1 MTALADLDRKLLRQ
15 LAELINDTGL
25 SEIEVQSGDFRLRL
39 AKQITVQATVPVAA
53 PAASAVAVHAPAP
66 AAEAAAVTADPAK
79 PVIGPD
85 HVGAVLSPMVGTV
98 YLASEPTSPP
108 FVKVGDTVEQGQT
121 LLIVEA
127 MKVMN
132 PIQAP
137 RAGKVTH
144 IMVTNGIPIEF
155 GELLMIIE

>member
-53 PAASAVAVHAPAP
+53 PVAPAAVHAPAP

-132 PIQAP
+132 PILAP
-137 RAGKVTH
+137 RAGKITH
-144 IMVTNGIPIEF
+144 IMVTNGIPVEF
-155 GELLMIIE
+155 GELLMIVE

>member
-53 PAASAVAVHAPAP
+53 PAAAP
-66 AAEAAAVTADPAK
+66 AAVAATAAPVAVTADPAK

-98 YLASEPTSPP
+98 YLASEPNSPP

-144 IMVTNGIPIEF
+144 IMVTNGIPVEF

>member
-53 PAASAVAVHAPAP
+53 PVAPAAVHAPVP

>member
-53 PAASAVAVHAPAP
+53 PAAAP
-66 AAEAAAVTADPAK
+66 AAVAATAAPVAVAADPAK

-98 YLASEPTSPP
+98 YLASEPNSPP

-144 IMVTNGIPIEF
+144 IMVTNGIPVEF

>member
-39 AKQITVQATVPVAA
+39 AKQITVQATLPVAA
-53 PAASAVAVHAPAP
+53 PAAVHAPAP

>member
-1 MTALADLDRKLLRQ
+1 MSALADLDRKLLRQ

-25 SEIEVQSGDFRLRL
+25 SEIEVESGDFRLRL
-39 AKQITVQATVPVAA
+39 AKQITVQATVPVAHT
-53 PAASAVAVHAPAP
+53 PAAPLAAQSP
-66 AAEAAAVTADPAK
+66 AAPTAEPAEPAK

-98 YLASEPTSPP
+98 YLASEPNSPH

-144 IMVTNGIPIEF
+144 IMVTNGIPVEF

>member
-39 AKQITVQATVPVAA
+39 AKQITVQATVPVATPVA
-53 PAASAVAVHAPAP
+53 PAAVHAP

-98 YLASEPTSPP
+98 YLASEPNSPP

>member
-1 MTALADLDRKLLRQ
+1 
-15 LAELINDTGL
+15 
-25 SEIEVQSGDFRLRL
+25 
-39 AKQITVQATVPVAA
+39 
-53 PAASAVAVHAPAP
+53 
-66 AAEAAAVTADPAK
+66 
-79 PVIGPD
+79 VIGPD

-137 RAGKVTH
+137 RAG
-144 IMVTNGIPIEF
+144 
-155 GELLMIIE
+155 

>member
-53 PAASAVAVHAPAP
+53 PVAPAAVHAPAP

>member
-39 AKQITVQATVPVAA
+39 AKQITVQATVPVATPAAA
-53 PAASAVAVHAPAP
+53 PAAVHAP

-144 IMVTNGIPIEF
+144 IMVTNGIPVEF

>member
-1 MTALADLDRKLLRQ
+1 MSVLADLDRKLLRQ

-25 SEIEVQSGDFRLRL
+25 SEIEVESGDFRLRL
-39 AKQITVQATVPVAA
+39 AKQVTVQATVPVA
-53 PAASAVAVHAPAP
+53 PAP
-66 AAEAAAVTADPAK
+66 AAPVPAAAATPVAEPVK
-79 PVIGPD
+79 PLIGPD

-98 YLASEPTSPP
+98 YLASDPASPP
-108 FVKVGDTVEQGQT
+108 LVKVGDVVEQGQT

-132 PIQAP
+132 PILAP
-137 RAGKVTH
+137 RAGKITH
-144 IMVTNGIPIEF
+144 IMVTNGIPVEF